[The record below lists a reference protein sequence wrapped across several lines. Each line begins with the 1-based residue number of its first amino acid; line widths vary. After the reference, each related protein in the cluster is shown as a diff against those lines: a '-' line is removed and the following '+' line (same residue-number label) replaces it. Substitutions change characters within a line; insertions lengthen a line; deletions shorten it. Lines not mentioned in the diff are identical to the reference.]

1 MPEPLYLVHYTRR
14 PQVRMSPWPHKLGTR
29 LRSRRDAIG
38 GYLFLDSL
46 KYRSIIYMDKIKKY
60 IKENYNGFE
69 QTDYVSIRSIRRISQ
84 EAELTTNNSFSFTVV
99 EMGEDAYNLR
109 LDIPIDLWNRLWVET
124 TLKAYQTL
132 PPHGHPLAKNAMIT
146 P

>member
-1 MPEPLYLVHYTRR
+1 
-14 PQVRMSPWPHKLGTR
+14 
-29 LRSRRDAIG
+29 
-38 GYLFLDSL
+38 
-46 KYRSIIYMDKIKKY
+46 MDKIKKY